1 MVCLLKKKKKSFG
14 GRVQKFTH
22 LVATQDKPY
31 KEVLLLVKPAAY
43 QSGVICLSPLSLLA
57 FCVWGPVCVPAVD
70 EPARTS
76 K

>member
-43 QSGVICLSPLSLLA
+43 QSGVICLSPLSSCLLCMGA
-57 FCVWGPVCVPAVD
+57 SLC
-70 EPARTS
+70 TS
-76 K
+76 S